1 MTNVEE
7 NAQGAYSAKTEAH
20 GDGTKTI
27 SIGRDALADGS
38 RFGMNILL
46 AHESYRNGVNDGE
59 AGQRKE
65 TDQAVLGHINT
76 ALALGQI
83 YGMNSLSSLQANEVN
98 TYVAAIKSGQYGEL
112 AKILNSY
119 DARGDYWR
127 VLKDKDG
134 NVTKVLDDSDRE
146 NVTIVEAD
154 GTERKVKLRTGSVSG
169 AIAIAVGNGMTP
181 EQMNK
186 IMVRSG
192 LDWTEEKGWY
202 AKDENAKYTVHV
214 TKVTSSQS
222 SFLDQIKEWSSGAV
236 NQVGNWLT
244 SLKAEI
250 KNIIVKNVSTNQEK
264 KNDKAT
270 FEIVGNDGI
279 PLTLNSI
286 NTDNPIISQLIK
298 QNDVAFNDIPEIAEG
313 GCNFRVVQAYCEM
326 LAGKA
331 LTTDQ
336 IKQLWKATAGTS
348 IMDSDGYVRDPDGL
362 ADKTLSALGRTDFGL
377 TFGGDWRKNG
387 TLIGYRI
394 GMPYKSEYHYALGD
408 IYKSLVFNPGST
420 NTTADNWRNVYVYP
434 KK

>member
-1 MTNVEE
+1 MNIGMGGADVSLGTVTQSIAGLDAWRVNAELWTSKEAEAHKYTSSLRTLYSVGGAKELALYKEILSGMTNVEE

-27 SIGRDALADGS
+27 YIGRDALADGS

-46 AHESYRNGVNDGE
+46 AHESYRNGVDDGE

-65 TDQAVLGHINT
+65 TDHAVLGHINT

-119 DARGDYWR
+119 ESSADYWR

-186 IMVRSG
+186 ITVRSG

-202 AKDENAKYTVHV
+202 AKDENAKYTVPV

-270 FEIVGNDGI
+270 FEIVGNAGI

-286 NTDNPIISQLIK
+286 NTDNPHY
-298 QNDVAFNDIPEIAEG
+298 F
-313 GCNFRVVQAYCEM
+313 
-326 LAGKA
+326 
-331 LTTDQ
+331 
-336 IKQLWKATAGTS
+336 S
-348 IMDSDGYVRDPDGL
+348 INHAKR
-362 ADKTLSALGRTDFGL
+362 
-377 TFGGDWRKNG
+377 
-387 TLIGYRI
+387 
-394 GMPYKSEYHYALGD
+394 
-408 IYKSLVFNPGST
+408 
-420 NTTADNWRNVYVYP
+420 
-434 KK
+434 